1 MTLNE
6 HTLTCL
12 VLFNDRGITLCAAA
26 HNGKEMIQKNSFMSF
41 FYVHDYRCVIHGC
54 EKECRERHAVGFAR
68 QTCKA
73 WALSDIFCLSTPST
87 KKSSAFPMN
96 AMQCTHNEILWQI
109 EHTQWGF
116 PEIIFI
122 IVGAVAKACCDFNY
136 FFIYHMTT
144 NLLHCGCEVI
154 AYS

>member
-68 QTCKA
+68 QTSKA
-73 WALSDIFCLSTPST
+73 WALRDIFCLSTPST
-87 KKSSAFPMN
+87 KKIISVSHECN
-96 AMQCTHNEILWQI
+96 AM
-109 EHTQWGF
+109 HTQRDSVTDWTYTVRF
-116 PEIIFI
+116 PR
-122 IVGAVAKACCDFNY
+122 DY
-136 FFIYHMTT
+136 FHNCRCRSKSMLRFQLFFHLPYD
-144 NLLHCGCEVI
+144 
-154 AYS
+154 Y